1 MILYLIFARIKIKYT
16 TDAFALFREQKMNR
30 KRFIAIHTFHSED
43 SKKAFQAMNSED
55 TQTEEEWFETWT
67 FENCQCVATW
77 VGDDDFFFCH
87 WLSESDQNIHKALTA
102 MGLDEF
108 VFTACYETPM
118 YSDINF
124 LPDNS
129 SAKRALSKLTVDA

>member
-1 MILYLIFARIKIKYT
+1 
-16 TDAFALFREQKMNR
+16 MNR

-43 SKKAFQAMNSED
+43 SKKAFQAMNAED
-55 TQTEEEWFETWT
+55 TQTEEEWFATWT
-67 FENCQCVATW
+67 FEKCQCIATW

-87 WLSESDQNIHKALTA
+87 WLSETDQDIHKALTA

-108 VFTACYETPM
+108 VFTACYETPR
-118 YSDINF
+118 YNDINF

-129 SAKRALSKLTVDA
+129 SAKKALSNLTVDA